1 MERPRCGGA
10 FSFAPYAVCSCGMKA
25 VDFMPRRATSMT
37 LDAALLNEAR
47 ALGVNLS
54 RAAEEDI
61 AARTKA
67 ARAEAWQR
75 ENAEPIRNYTDY
87 IEKNGLPL
95 AE

>member
-1 MERPRCGGA
+1 M
-10 FSFAPYAVCSCGMKA
+10 S
-25 VDFMPRRATSMT
+25 RRATSMT
-37 LDAALLNEAR
+37 LDAALLDEAR

-54 RAAEEDI
+54 RAAEEGI

-75 ENAEPIRNYTDY
+75 DNAEAITNYNDY

-95 AE
+95 AEYRMF